1 MPSENS
7 IYIDV
12 GSHFLN
18 LVHTF
23 NSCIQKT
30 LNKYGLYPGQPQILF
45 AIKEL
50 AVPTQN
56 DLAIKLKVSKA
67 SIGTSLRRLEKSG
80 FVKRSRDKSD
90 TRCIRISLTQKGLD
104 YARWCEIDFEMIYMT
119 MLESFNAEERDTL
132 LKLIPEINKNLSG
145 LKERLDS

>member
-23 NSCIQKT
+23 NLCIQKT